1 MKERMMRFL
10 RSAYGFDKL
19 SKHIYYLGLAFFL
32 TAMLTRI
39 QIFRYLALFLMII
52 SLIRSFSKKRHARY
66 QELAL
71 YNKIINRIKTKYKVL
86 ILNIKH
92 FKTHKYVV
100 CKQCNQQIRLPKK
113 QGKIVVTCPRC
124 RNKFDVRT

>member
-1 MKERMMRFL
+1 MKDKIIRFL
-10 RSAYGFDKL
+10 RNAYGFDKL

-32 TAMLTRI
+32 IAILSRI
-39 QIFRYLALFLMII
+39 QTLRFIALFLMVI
-52 SLIRSFSKKRHARY
+52 SLIRSFSRKRNARY
-66 QELAL
+66 QELVL
-71 YNKIINRIKTKYKVL
+71 YNRVVNRIKTKYKVL
-86 ILNIKH
+86 SLNIKH

-124 RNKFDVRT
+124 KNKFDVRT